1 MKRFKFYAENVL
13 TEKPRILRID
23 TVALDH
29 INDNMV
35 FYVDLDNNSI
45 SDDGYMR
52 NEFVLNGF
60 EEDNQEVDELCNRI
74 AKHYFCYMDKDE
86 LCINFKDVKEFEEK
100 LIMLIQAATAISY
113 EIMRP
118 GGARNDR

>member
-1 MKRFKFYAENVL
+1 MRRFKFYAENVL
-13 TEKPRILRID
+13 TEIPRILRID

-35 FYVDLDNNSI
+35 FYVNLDNNSI

-52 NEFVLNGF
+52 NEFFLNGF
-60 EEDNQEVDELCNRI
+60 EEDDPRVDELCNRI
-74 AKHYFCYMDKDE
+74 AKHYFCYMDNDE

-100 LIMLIQAATAISY
+100 LIMLIQAATVISY
-113 EIMRP
+113 EITRP
-118 GGARNDR
+118 GGARNDK